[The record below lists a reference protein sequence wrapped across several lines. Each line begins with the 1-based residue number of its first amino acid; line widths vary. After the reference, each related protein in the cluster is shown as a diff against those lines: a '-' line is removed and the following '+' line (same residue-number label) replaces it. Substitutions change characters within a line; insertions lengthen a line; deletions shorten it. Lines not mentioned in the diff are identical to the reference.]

1 MSTLSWRLTESWY
14 FDDRRVKNS
23 VLNTVSRTLSYSPGI
38 WRIMKSSW
46 SGLETKIEINRI
58 REMTNWNWNI
68 VNIGAGRYASL
79 LSYPSFGV
87 SRNTLPSSWRWKA
100 AGGGGGASCDI
111 QCKVAKDINGREA
124 CLSLLNHW
132 LSWLDISQL
141 HLPKWHRSYAFHFQF
156 PFYNFINFTLF
167 GSFLHLKVPS

>member
-14 FDDRRVKNS
+14 FDERRVKNS

-58 REMTNWNWNI
+58 REMINWNWNI

-87 SRNTLPSSWRWKA
+87 SRNTLPASWRWKA
-100 AGGGGGASCDI
+100 GGGGVQHATSNARLRRTSTGERHALVWSIIDCRDWTY
-111 QCKVAKDINGREA
+111 
-124 CLSLLNHW
+124 LNCTY
-132 LSWLDISQL
+132 LNDTDPMLFISSF
-141 HLPKWHRSYAFHFQF
+141 R
-156 PFYNFINFTLF
+156 FTT
-167 GSFLHLKVPS
+167 S

>member
-58 REMTNWNWNI
+58 REMINWNI

-87 SRNTLPSSWRWKA
+87 SRNTLLLEGGKWGVCVMRHPKARLRRISTVERHALVWSMIDCRDWTYLNCTYLNDTDPMLFISSFR
-100 AGGGGGASCDI
+100 
-111 QCKVAKDINGREA
+111 
-124 CLSLLNHW
+124 
-132 LSWLDISQL
+132 
-141 HLPKWHRSYAFHFQF
+141 
-156 PFYNFINFTLF
+156 FTT
-167 GSFLHLKVPS
+167 S

>member
-58 REMTNWNWNI
+58 REMINWNWNI

-100 AGGGGGASCDI
+100 GGGVRHATSNARLRRTSTGERHALVCSIIYCRDWTYLSCTY
-111 QCKVAKDINGREA
+111 
-124 CLSLLNHW
+124 LSDTDPMLF
-132 LSWLDISQL
+132 ISSF
-141 HLPKWHRSYAFHFQF
+141 R
-156 PFYNFINFTLF
+156 FTT
-167 GSFLHLKVPS
+167 S

>member
-58 REMTNWNWNI
+58 REMINWNWNI

-100 AGGGGGASCDI
+100 GGVRHATSNARLRRTSTGERHALVCSIIDCRDWTYLN
-111 QCKVAKDINGREA
+111 CTY
-124 CLSLLNHW
+124 LSDTDPMLF
-132 LSWLDISQL
+132 ISSF
-141 HLPKWHRSYAFHFQF
+141 R
-156 PFYNFINFTLF
+156 FTT
-167 GSFLHLKVPS
+167 S

>member
-58 REMTNWNWNI
+58 REMINWNWNI

-100 AGGGGGASCDI
+100 GGGGGGATSNARLRRTSTGERHALVCSIID
-111 QCKVAKDINGREA
+111 CRDWTYLN
-124 CLSLLNHW
+124 CTYLSDTDPMLF
-132 LSWLDISQL
+132 ISSF
-141 HLPKWHRSYAFHFQF
+141 R
-156 PFYNFINFTLF
+156 FTT
-167 GSFLHLKVPS
+167 S

>member
-58 REMTNWNWNI
+58 REMINWNWNI

-100 AGGGGGASCDI
+100 GGGVHHATSNARLRRTSAEEKHALVCSIID
-111 QCKVAKDINGREA
+111 CRDWTYLNRTY
-124 CLSLLNHW
+124 LSDTDPMLF
-132 LSWLDISQL
+132 ISSF
-141 HLPKWHRSYAFHFQF
+141 R
-156 PFYNFINFTLF
+156 FTT
-167 GSFLHLKVPS
+167 S

>member
-46 SGLETKIEINRI
+46 SGLETKIKINRI
-58 REMTNWNWNI
+58 REMINWNWNI

-100 AGGGGGASCDI
+100 AGGGGVRHATSNARLRRTSTGERHALVCSIIDCRDWTYLN
-111 QCKVAKDINGREA
+111 CTY
-124 CLSLLNHW
+124 LSDTDPMLF
-132 LSWLDISQL
+132 ISSF
-141 HLPKWHRSYAFHFQF
+141 R
-156 PFYNFINFTLF
+156 FTT
-167 GSFLHLKVPS
+167 S

>member
-46 SGLETKIEINRI
+46 SGLETKIEINKI
-58 REMTNWNWNI
+58 RQMINWNWII
-68 VNIGAGRYASL
+68 VNIGAGRYARL

-100 AGGGGGASCDI
+100 GGVRHATSNARLRRTSTGERHALVCSIIDCRDWTYLN
-111 QCKVAKDINGREA
+111 CTY
-124 CLSLLNHW
+124 LSDTDPMLF
-132 LSWLDISQL
+132 ISSF
-141 HLPKWHRSYAFHFQF
+141 R
-156 PFYNFINFTLF
+156 FTT
-167 GSFLHLKVPS
+167 S

>member
-58 REMTNWNWNI
+58 REMINWNWNI
-68 VNIGAGRYASL
+68 VNIGTGRYASL
-79 LSYPSFGV
+79 LSKPFFGML
-87 SRNTLPSSWRWKA
+87 RDTLPSSRRWE
-100 AGGGGGASCDI
+100 GGCVVQHPNARLRRTSTVERHALVCSIIVCRDWTYLN
-111 QCKVAKDINGREA
+111 CTY
-124 CLSLLNHW
+124 LSDTDPMLF
-132 LSWLDISQL
+132 ISSF
-141 HLPKWHRSYAFHFQF
+141 R
-156 PFYNFINFTLF
+156 FTT
-167 GSFLHLKVPS
+167 S

>member
-58 REMTNWNWNI
+58 REMINWNWNI
-68 VNIGAGRYASL
+68 VNIGTGRYASL

-100 AGGGGGASCDI
+100 GGGGCVMRHPMQGCGGH
-111 QCKVAKDINGREA
+111 QRERGMPLV
-124 CLSLLNHW
+124 CSIIDCRDWTYLNCTYLSDTDPMLF
-132 LSWLDISQL
+132 ISSF
-141 HLPKWHRSYAFHFQF
+141 R
-156 PFYNFINFTLF
+156 FTT
-167 GSFLHLKVPS
+167 S

>member
-58 REMTNWNWNI
+58 REMINWNWNI

-100 AGGGGGASCDI
+100 GGGGGARHATSNARLRRTSTGERHALVCSIID
-111 QCKVAKDINGREA
+111 CRDWTYLN
-124 CLSLLNHW
+124 CTYLSDTDPMLF
-132 LSWLDISQL
+132 ISSF
-141 HLPKWHRSYAFHFQF
+141 R
-156 PFYNFINFTLF
+156 FTT
-167 GSFLHLKVPS
+167 S

>member
-46 SGLETKIEINRI
+46 SGLEMKIEINRI
-58 REMTNWNWNI
+58 REMINWNWNI

-79 LSYPSFGV
+79 VSYPSFGV

-100 AGGGGGASCDI
+100 GGGGGRHATSNARLRRTSTGERHALVCSIID
-111 QCKVAKDINGREA
+111 CRDWTYLN
-124 CLSLLNHW
+124 CTYLSDTDPMLF
-132 LSWLDISQL
+132 ISSF
-141 HLPKWHRSYAFHFQF
+141 R
-156 PFYNFINFTLF
+156 FTT
-167 GSFLHLKVPS
+167 S

>member
-46 SGLETKIEINRI
+46 SGLETKIGINRI
-58 REMTNWNWNI
+58 REMINWNWNI
-68 VNIGAGRYASL
+68 VNIWTLDGTLVSFLIRLSGCHATLFL
-79 LSYPSFGV
+79 L
-87 SRNTLPSSWRWKA
+87 L
-100 AGGGGGASCDI
+100 GGGRGEVRRATS

>member
-58 REMTNWNWNI
+58 REMINWNWNI

-100 AGGGGGASCDI
+100 GGGGLHHATSNARLRRTSAEEKHALVCSIID
-111 QCKVAKDINGREA
+111 CRDWTYLN
-124 CLSLLNHW
+124 CTYLSDTDPMLF
-132 LSWLDISQL
+132 ISSF
-141 HLPKWHRSYAFHFQF
+141 R
-156 PFYNFINFTLF
+156 FTT
-167 GSFLHLKVPS
+167 S

>member
-58 REMTNWNWNI
+58 REMINWNWNI
-68 VNIGAGRYASL
+68 VNIGTGRYASL

-100 AGGGGGASCDI
+100 GGGVRHATSNARLRRTSTGERHAFVCSIIDCRDWTYLN
-111 QCKVAKDINGREA
+111 CTY
-124 CLSLLNHW
+124 LSDTDPMLF
-132 LSWLDISQL
+132 ISSF
-141 HLPKWHRSYAFHFQF
+141 R
-156 PFYNFINFTLF
+156 FTT
-167 GSFLHLKVPS
+167 S